1 MIRLGC
7 LRTLSPPKTKGI
19 HPMRARLY
27 VSLASVFLVAGYLAS
42 PAVALWNLVSAMNSG
57 DVAALRR
64 GVDWASVRAGMK
76 QDISDGVIAAF
87 GGPSNSTQLASNV
100 LPPFGA
106 SFVSSIAGTA
116 IDHDVTPENVARMAR
131 QLSSVETSNPLVT
144 RIAHIGYNSL
154 TEFTIALRGDDEDD
168 GVLKLHLSLQ
178 NGHWVLDRAWIPQ
191 DMVEWVS
198 QRT

>member
-1 MIRLGC
+1 
-7 LRTLSPPKTKGI
+7 
-19 HPMRARLY
+19 MRARLY

-42 PAVALWNLVSAMNSG
+42 PAVALWSLVSAMNSG

-76 QDISDGVIAAF
+76 QDVSDGIIAAF
-87 GGPSNSTQLASNV
+87 GGPSSATQLAANV

-106 SFVSSIAGTA
+106 SFVSSIAGNA
-116 IDHDVTPENVARMAR
+116 IDHDVTAENVVHLAQ
-131 QLSSVETSNPLVT
+131 QLGRGDQSDPLVT
-144 RIAHIGYNSL
+144 RIAHAGFNSL
-154 TEFTIALRGDDEDD
+154 TDFTIALRGDDADD
-168 GVLKLHLSLQ
+168 GMLKLHLSLQ
-178 NGHWVLDRAWIPQ
+178 GGHWVLDRAWIPQ